1 MSDLLV
7 WSLVAGTALSLLLQ
21 VALPGGRLVGKVGAA
36 LYVLL
41 SLGLALLVV
50 YLVDAFSTRAIVGA
64 ALVVLVSALS
74 TGKGLWPNLIA
85 GRT

>member
-1 MSDLLV
+1 M

-21 VALPGGRLVGKVGAA
+21 VALPGGRLVGRVGAL

-41 SLGLALLVV
+41 SIGLAVLVV
-50 YLVDAFSTRAIVGA
+50 YLVDAFSTRAIVGST
-64 ALVVLVSALS
+64 LITLVSALS

-85 GRT
+85 GRASV